1 MHLNHYRLYTTIDFR
16 DYEFYSKGPRGNIKK
31 AVRFTKIREDEPAV
45 YNLGFGDMDEETG
58 NVCDL
63 SVSNN
68 QDTKTVLASVAFA
81 ALQFSYHFNNP
92 YIYAEGSTPARTR
105 LYQMGISNMW
115 ESIREIFDIYGA
127 REGYWERFRKGVNY
141 SAFLVK
147 RK

>member
-1 MHLNHYRLYTTIDFR
+1 MHLNHYDLYTTTDFC

-31 AVRFTKIREDEPAV
+31 AVRFAKIKDDEPVV
-45 YNLGFGDMDEETG
+45 YNLGFGDMDEGTG
-58 NVCDL
+58 NVSDL

-68 QDTKTVLASVAFA
+68 QDTKKVLASVAFA
-81 ALQFSYHFNNP
+81 VLQFSNHFGNP
-92 YIYAEGSTPARTR
+92 YVYAEGSTPARTR

-115 ESIREIFDIYGA
+115 EVIGEIFDVYGA
-127 REGYWERFRKGVNY
+127 REGRWELFRKGVNY